1 MNQQNPTVDQV
12 LMALRRIIR
21 AIDVHSHRLVQVC
34 GLTGPQFMILR
45 EIGRRGTPSPTEL
58 ARAVSLSNPTV
69 TGILNR
75 LAQRDLITRERSES
89 DRRRLQISLTPA
101 GAEAMRA
108 APTMLEDTLA
118 RSFTEIQDWEQSLI
132 LASLQRLAGIFNAEG
147 LDAAPIL
154 ASGPLTLTE
163 EEVRET
169 SEAP

>member
-1 MNQQNPTVDQV
+1 MKQQDPMVEQV

-21 AIDVHSHRLVQVC
+21 AVDVHSHRLVQAC
-34 GLTGPQFMILR
+34 GLTGPQLMILQ
-45 EIGRRGTPSPTEL
+45 EIGRRGTPSSTEL

-75 LAQRDLITRERSES
+75 LAHRGLISRVRSET
-89 DRRRLQISLTPA
+89 DRRRLQISLTSS
-101 GAEAMRA
+101 GVEALGS

-118 RSFTEIQDWEQSLI
+118 GEFAGLHDWERSLI
-132 LASLQRLAGIFNAEG
+132 LASLQRVAGILNAEQ

-163 EEVRET
+163 DEVRET

>member
-1 MNQQNPTVDQV
+1 MSQKDPTVDQV

-21 AIDVHSHRLVQVC
+21 AIDVHSHRLVQAC
-34 GLTGPQFMILR
+34 GLTGPQLMIMR
-45 EIGRRGTPSPTEL
+45 ELSRRGTASSTDL

-75 LAQRDLITRERSES
+75 LALRDLIIRERSQS

-101 GAEAMRA
+101 GVEAMGG

-118 RSFTEIQDWEQSLI
+118 RSFTGLQDWERNLI
-132 LASLQRLAGIFNAEG
+132 LASLQRLAGIFHAED

-163 EEVRET
+163 EEVR
-169 SEAP
+169 